1 MALCRIHVEIVLH
14 LNRQALSES
23 RRGRGL
29 IRAGDLRLLAEVD
42 RRLKAVAIF
51 HFEERSGRIS
61 RINRHDLPFDEQGRQ
76 GFRALLSAGHG
87 NAGRQRDHA
96 NGNPTCHEM
105 VHARSPPYLVVIS
118 PGSIIGWLGLST
130 PPPSRQVS
138 KKLRIPFNITPRSTH
153 STNPLG
159 TRTAGFSQ
167 VAISTRVWSGAAPR
181 SRHTPRKSPMT
192 SWTRRNRTASGGS
205 CSTTKTRR
213 SSFHSPWISM
223 AIT

>member
-14 LNRQALSES
+14 LNRQALSEI

-76 GFRALLSAGHG
+76 GFRALLSA
-87 NAGRQRDHA
+87 A

-138 KKLRIPFNITPRSTH
+138 KKLRIT
-153 STNPLG
+153 
-159 TRTAGFSQ
+159 
-167 VAISTRVWSGAAPR
+167 
-181 SRHTPRKSPMT
+181 
-192 SWTRRNRTASGGS
+192 
-205 CSTTKTRR
+205 
-213 SSFHSPWISM
+213 
-223 AIT
+223 